1 MSNIKLVH
9 SGGNSVSLTTPTNNP
24 ASNITFKLPQADGSA
39 NQVLKTDGNGALSFG
54 ADQGG
59 KVLKYE
65 TVVYSTEVSSSNTSY
80 VDSGLS
86 ATIQPSAAGSK
97 ILVMLSQFFNVNVAN
112 PNVGA
117 AIQLLEGSTV
127 IVPSQTWEIYYF
139 PGLSGNNSKNYMHRY
154 NVTMIHTPSYSLG
167 DTLTFKSQ
175 MKVLSDGNTTN
186 VKAQK
191 SGSSSYLT
199 LMELAG

>member
-24 ASNITFKLPQADGSA
+24 ASNITFKLPQADGTA
-39 NQVLKTDGNGALSFG
+39 NQVLKTDGNGALSVG

-59 KVLKYE
+59 KVLKYAK
-65 TVVYSTEVSSSNTSY
+65 VVYSTEVSSSNTSY

-117 AIQLLEGSTV
+117 AIQLLEGSNV

>member
-24 ASNITFKLPQADGSA
+24 ASNITFKLPQADGTA

>member
-24 ASNITFKLPQADGSA
+24 ASNITFKLPQADGTA

-127 IVPSQTWEIYYF
+127 IVPSQTLEIYYF

-186 VKAQK
+186 VKAQR

>member
-24 ASNITFKLPQADGSA
+24 ASNITFKLPQADGTA

-186 VKAQK
+186 VKAQR

>member
-24 ASNITFKLPQADGSA
+24 ASNITFKLPQADGTA
-39 NQVLKTDGNGALSFG
+39 NQ
-54 ADQGG
+54 
-59 KVLKYE
+59 VLKYE

-117 AIQLLEGSTV
+117 AIQLLEGSNV
-127 IVPSQTWEIYYF
+127 IVPSQTWDIYYF
-139 PGLSGNNSKNYMHRY
+139 PGLSGNISMNYMHRY

-186 VKAQK
+186 VKAQR